1 MEEQGFS
8 EPQIGMFTIWL
19 SIVVD
24 GLFLVALFVQ
34 TICFPC
40 IKACQDISVCVWTSV
55 CLLLLLWC
63 FFLSHPSHN
72 DEQNDIYFC
81 GRSLLSYWSTNKVCC
96 LN

>member
-40 IKACQDISVCVWTSV
+40 IKACQDISVCVDFSLFV
-55 CLLLLLWC
+55 AVAMVLL
-63 FFLSHPSHN
+63 FISS
-72 DEQNDIYFC
+72 
-81 GRSLLSYWSTNKVCC
+81 
-96 LN
+96 